1 MSDTT
6 SLTTNLRRLIDE
18 MRATG
23 FSELD
28 LQAPRLKV
36 RMILGPAVQP
46 AVPVREAAAG
56 TEAGVADEAAAMP
69 VSRQIKAERVGVFSF
84 GRQRVETGA
93 AVIKGQT
100 LGLIKGISIQD
111 QVVAPVAGRLTAV
124 LVEEGQIIDFGRPL
138 FELLPEA

>member
-46 AVPVREAAAG
+46 AVFATAPVLD
-56 TEAGVADEAAAMP
+56 TEAEEPPTMP
-69 VSRQIKAERVGVFSF
+69 VSRQIRAERVGVFSF

-93 AVIKGQT
+93 TVIKGQT

-111 QVVAPVAGRLTAV
+111 QVIAPVAGRLTAV